1 MLTYRG
7 RTRMGSL
14 NLLLFGLVPL
24 GVSIAYQLTP
34 HPQSHIHHT
43 RMNERVSVFLAFGVS

>member
-7 RTRMGSL
+7 RLRMGSL

-24 GVSIAYQLTP
+24 GVSMVYPLTP
-34 HPQSHIHHT
+34 HPQLHIHRT
-43 RMNERVSVFLAFGVS
+43 RMNERVSVFLTFGVT

>member
-7 RTRMGSL
+7 HTRMGSL
-14 NLLLFGLVPL
+14 NLPLFGLVPL
-24 GVSIAYQLTP
+24 GVSMDYPLTP
-34 HPQSHIHHT
+34 HPQSHTHHT

>member
-7 RTRMGSL
+7 RTRMASL

-24 GVSIAYQLTP
+24 GVSMDYLLTP
-34 HPQSHIHHT
+34 HPQSHNHHT
-43 RMNERVSVFLAFGVS
+43 RMNERVSVFLAFGAS